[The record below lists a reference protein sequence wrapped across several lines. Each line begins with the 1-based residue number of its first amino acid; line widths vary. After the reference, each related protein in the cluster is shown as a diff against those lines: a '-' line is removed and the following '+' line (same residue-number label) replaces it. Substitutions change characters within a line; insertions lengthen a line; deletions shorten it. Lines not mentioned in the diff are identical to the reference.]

1 MIANQ
6 LKSLKSLTPKRF
18 KARHIDTPAAIQ
30 IKPVRKNFTF
40 EDVPRYWYD
49 NNPLITHVMN
59 AMSLTFPDG
68 EQFFVDSVRAFREHY
83 TDERQKQH
91 IRGFIGQEA
100 MHSLEHDHFNEFL
113 KTQGYEQPVKGGT
126 KLARYMIKRIQ
137 ARKSAVDQLAT
148 TAALEHITAVLG
160 RWLMAEQTLSRLD
173 PSVRPLWLWHG
184 IEETEHKAVA
194 FDLLQNVTG
203 GDYLTRVR
211 AMPAAV
217 IELITYTAIYSQE
230 FLKADGLL
238 GRPSVYLKGFRELTR
253 TGGMAKM
260 LLPAILEYFDPA
272 FHPWQDDDS
281 KQVAIHKAYLL
292 ELEAQAE
299 SSMGVAA

>member
-1 MIANQ
+1 MNLPK
-6 LKSLKSLTPKRF
+6 LKSLKTLTPKRL
-18 KARHIDTPAAIQ
+18 KARRIDTPAAIE

-40 EDVPRYWYD
+40 ENVPRYWYD

-68 EQFFVDSVRAFREHY
+68 EQFFVDSVRAFREHH

-113 KTQGYEQPVKGGT
+113 KTQGYEQQVKGGT
-126 KLARYMIKRIQ
+126 KLARFMIKRIQ

-160 RWLMAEQTLSRLD
+160 RWLMTERTLSRLD
-173 PSVRPLWLWHG
+173 PSVRALWLWRG

-217 IELITYTAIYSQE
+217 IELITYAAIYSQE

-238 GRPSVYLKGFRELTR
+238 SRPSVYLRGVRELTR
-253 TGGMAKM
+253 TGGMARM

-292 ELEAQAE
+292 ELEAQA
-299 SSMGVAA
+299 GVQALAA

>member
-1 MIANQ
+1 MIANT
-6 LKSLKSLTPKRF
+6 LKSLAPKRL
-18 KARHIDTPAAIQ
+18 KARHIKTPQAIE
-30 IKPVRKNFTF
+30 IKPVRKNFSF
-40 EDVPRYWYD
+40 DQVPRYWYD

-68 EQFFVDSVRAFREHY
+68 EQFFVDSVRAFREHFS
-83 TDERQKQH
+83 DERQKQH

-100 MHSLEHDHFNEFL
+100 MHSLEHGHFNTYLE
-113 KTQGYEQPVKGGT
+113 TQGYAQQVKGGT
-126 KLARYMIKRIQ
+126 KLARFMIQRIQ

-160 RWLMAEQTLSRLD
+160 RWLMTEQTLSRLD
-173 PSVRPLWLWHG
+173 PSGRALWLWHG

-194 FDLLQNVTG
+194 FDLLQNVTD
-203 GDYLTRVR
+203 GDYLTRVK
-211 AMPAAV
+211 AMPPAV
-217 IELITYTAIYSQE
+217 IELITYAAIYAQA
-230 FLKADGLL
+230 FLRVDGLL
-238 GRPSVYLKGFRELTR
+238 SRPSVYIKGLRELTR
-253 TGGMAKM
+253 PGGMLRM

-292 ELEAQAE
+292 ELEAETEA
-299 SSMGVAA
+299 SMKVAA